1 MPLNKVKQL
10 ILNRWL
16 SLHQIALL
24 WGSSIIAAGLAFLTQ
39 LVLARHLDPATYG
52 IFGSSLALITM
63 LSQFSGF
70 GLQGFWLK
78 AFGQEGWTAQR
89 WVRGSLHFVVIS
101 TILTLLVFAVWAQF
115 GPNDDTTR
123 LTLLLMAPSIAGLAA
138 IELTISKLQLEER
151 YLFISLWQ
159 ISPQAARLILISL
172 GFLFAGG
179 SQRLT
184 WVAIIYSV
192 VAVGLVAVTV
202 KQILEMGAPGFNL
215 RGHGSRD
222 DSLAPAA
229 AMTPGASAPTVKNVA
244 QQAWPFGV
252 DVILY
257 LAYLQISNVLLK
269 YLDGNVAAGLYYA
282 AFNIMNAI
290 YLLPIVLYTKFLL
303 SKQHRWARNDKPRLL
318 SSLKLGSAAMLVI
331 GLVAMLF
338 IWLVA
343 PYLVPMLFGHK
354 YANASSLLDILAVC
368 VPLRFLSTSVG
379 SVLSTG
385 DHMRHRV
392 KLKTVCAIVCIVLNV
407 VLIPRYGTT
416 GAAVVT
422 VITELTLLLL
432 FTVSVV
438 RRYDQLFTSPSGQPT
453 EAHS

>member
-1 MPLNKVKQL
+1 MPPAKTKIAQGS
-10 ILNRWL
+10 RWR

-24 WGSSIIAAGLAFLTQ
+24 WGSSIIAAGLAFATQ
-39 LVLARHLDPATYG
+39 LVLARHLDPSTYG

-78 AFGQEGWTAQR
+78 AFGQEGWLAQR
-89 WVRGSLHFVVIS
+89 WVGGSLHFVALS
-101 TILTLLVFAVWAQF
+101 TLLTLVAFASWAQF
-115 GPNDDTTR
+115 GPNDATTR
-123 LTLLLMAPSIAGLAA
+123 LTLLLMTPSIAGLAA

-151 YLFISLWQ
+151 YVFISLWQ

-172 GFLFAGG
+172 AFLVVSSG
-179 SQRLT
+179 QRLAAT
-184 WVAIIYSV
+184 AIVYTV
-192 VAVGLVAVTV
+192 VALLLIAVTV
-202 KQILEMGAPGFNL
+202 WQIVRMGAPDFDL
-215 RGHGSRD
+215 RGHGPRSAI
-222 DSLAPAA
+222 SAPAA
-229 AMTPGASAPTVKNVA
+229 MLPTIGTVA
-244 QQAWPFGV
+244 KEAWPFGL

-269 YLDGNVAAGLYYA
+269 YLDSNQAAGLYYA
-282 AFNIMNAI
+282 AFNIMNAV

-303 SKQHRWARNDKPRLL
+303 SKQHRWARNDKPKLL
-318 SSLKLGSAAMLVI
+318 SSLKLGSLAMLVV
-331 GLVAMLF
+331 GVAAMLF
-338 IWLVA
+338 IWTVA
-343 PYLVPMLFGHK
+343 PYLVPLLFGHK
-354 YANASSLLDILAVC
+354 YADASGLLDILAVC

-392 KLKTVCAIVCIVLNV
+392 KLKSICAIVCIVLNV
-407 VLIPRYGTT
+407 ALIPRYGTT

-432 FTVSVV
+432 FSFSVL
-438 RRYDQLFTSPSGQPT
+438 RRYGQLFTDTPAKGAET
-453 EAHS
+453 AA

>member
-1 MPLNKVKQL
+1 MPLNKLTPSPVS
-10 ILNRWL
+10 RWR

-24 WGSSIIAAGLAFLTQ
+24 WGSSITAAGLAFATQ

-78 AFGQEGWTAQR
+78 AFGQEGWRAQR
-89 WVRGSLHFVVIS
+89 WVAGSLHFVVMS
-101 TILTLLVFAVWAQF
+101 TALTLIAFAAWAQF

-123 LTLLLMAPSIAGLAA
+123 MTLLLMAPSIAGLAA

-159 ISPQAARLILISL
+159 ISPQAARLVLIAVAFVVV
-172 GFLFAGG
+172 GA
-179 SQRLT
+179 SQRLAA
-184 WVAIIYSV
+184 VAIVYTV
-192 VAVGLVAVTV
+192 VALLLVAVTV
-202 KQILEMGAPGFNL
+202 RQIVRMGAPDFDL
-215 RGHGSRD
+215 HGHGPRGV
-222 DSLAPAA
+222 DSGESVASTPAFA
-229 AMTPGASAPTVKNVA
+229 IPTIRTVA
-244 QQAWPFGV
+244 REAWPFGL

-257 LAYLQISNVLLK
+257 LAYMQISNVLLK
-269 YLDGNVAAGLYYA
+269 YLDGNQAAGLYYA

-331 GLVAMLF
+331 GVLAMLF

-343 PYLVPMLFGHK
+343 PTLVPLLFGHK
-354 YANASSLLDILAVC
+354 YADASGLLNILAVC

-385 DHMRHRV
+385 DHMPV
-392 KLKTVCAIVCIVLNV
+392 
-407 VLIPRYGTT
+407 P
-416 GAAVVT
+416 
-422 VITELTLLLL
+422 
-432 FTVSVV
+432 
-438 RRYDQLFTSPSGQPT
+438 PS
-453 EAHS
+453 SR

>member
-1 MPLNKVKQL
+1 MPLHKVKQL
-10 ILNRWL
+10 ILNRWR

-89 WVRGSLHFVVIS
+89 WVKGSLHFVVIS
-101 TILTLLVFAVWAQF
+101 TVVTLLVFAAWAQF
-115 GPNDDTTR
+115 GPNDEATR
-123 LTLLLMAPSIAGLAA
+123 LTLLLMAPSIAGFAA

-159 ISPQAARLILISL
+159 ISPQAARLILIL
-172 GFLFAGG
+172 LAFLVVSS

-184 WVAIIYSV
+184 WVAIIYTV

-202 KQILEMGAPGFNL
+202 KQIIEMGAPAFNL
-215 RGHGSRD
+215 RGHGPRD
-222 DSLAPAA
+222 ETHATLSPNA
-229 AMTPGASAPTVKNVA
+229 AMASAPTIRNVA
-244 QQAWPFGV
+244 QEAWPFGL

-269 YLDGNVAAGLYYA
+269 YLDGNEAAGIYYA

-331 GLVAMLF
+331 GIIAMLF

-343 PYLVPMLFGHK
+343 PYLVPLLFGHK
-354 YANASSLLDILAVC
+354 YANASGLLDILAVC

-392 KLKTVCAIVCIVLNV
+392 KLKTICAIVCIVLNV
-407 VLIPRYGTT
+407 ALIPHYGTT

-438 RRYDQLFTSPSGQPT
+438 RRYDQLFSDTSPQT
-453 EAHS
+453 AEAHS

>member
-1 MPLNKVKQL
+1 MPLHKVKQL
-10 ILNRWL
+10 ILNRWR

-89 WVRGSLHFVVIS
+89 WVKGSLHFVVIS
-101 TILTLLVFAVWAQF
+101 TVVTLLVFAAWAQF
-115 GPNDDTTR
+115 GPNDEATR

-159 ISPQAARLILISL
+159 ISPQAARLILIL
-172 GFLFAGG
+172 LAFLVVSS

-184 WVAIIYSV
+184 WVAIIYTV

-202 KQILEMGAPGFNL
+202 KQIIEMGAPAFNL
-215 RGHGSRD
+215 RGHGPRD
-222 DSLAPAA
+222 ETHATLSPNA
-229 AMTPGASAPTVKNVA
+229 AMASAPTIRNVA
-244 QQAWPFGV
+244 HEAWPFGF

-269 YLDGNVAAGLYYA
+269 YLDGNEAAGLYYA

-318 SSLKLGSAAMLVI
+318 SSLKLGSAAMLAI
-331 GLVAMLF
+331 GIVAMLF

-343 PYLVPMLFGHK
+343 PYLVPLLFGHK
-354 YANASSLLDILAVC
+354 YANASDLLDILAVC

-392 KLKTVCAIVCIVLNV
+392 KLKTICAIVCIVLNV
-407 VLIPRYGTT
+407 VLIPHYGTT

-438 RRYDQLFTSPSGQPT
+438 RRYDQLFSDTSPQAA

>member
-1 MPLNKVKQL
+1 V
-10 ILNRWL
+10 ILTRWR

-24 WGSSIIAAGLAFLTQ
+24 WGSSIIAAGLAFATQ

-101 TILTLLVFAVWAQF
+101 TLLTLLVFSAWAQF

-172 GFLFAGG
+172 GFVFASGG
-179 SQRLT
+179 QRLT
-184 WVAIIYSV
+184 WVAIIYTV

-202 KQILEMGAPGFNL
+202 KQILAMGAPGFDL
-215 RGHGSRD
+215 RGHGTRGD
-222 DSLAPAA
+222 PQVPATSLI
-229 AMTPGASAPTVKNVA
+229 PGDSAPSVKNVA
-244 QQAWPFGV
+244 QEAWPFGV

-269 YLDGNVAAGLYYA
+269 YLDGNEAAGLYYA

-331 GLVAMLF
+331 GVVAMLF

-343 PYLVPMLFGHK
+343 PYLVPLLFGHK
-354 YANASSLLDILAVC
+354 YANASGLLDILAVC

-392 KLKTVCAIVCIVLNV
+392 KLKAICALVCIVLNV
-407 VLIPRYGTT
+407 ALIPRYGTT

-432 FTVSVV
+432 FSVSVM
-438 RRYDQLFTSPSGQPT
+438 RRYDQLFTDKTPLAA

>member
-1 MPLNKVKQL
+1 MTPMPVS
-10 ILNRWL
+10 RWR
-16 SLHQIALL
+16 SLQQIALL
-24 WGSSIIAAGLAFLTQ
+24 WGSSIIAAGLAFATQ

-78 AFGQEGWTAQR
+78 AFGQEGWFAQR
-89 WVRGSLHFVVIS
+89 WVSGSLHFVIIS
-101 TILTLLVFAVWAQF
+101 TMVTLLAFAAWAQF
-115 GPNDDTTR
+115 GPNDDVTR

-151 YLFISLWQ
+151 YIFISLWQ
-159 ISPQAARLILISL
+159 ISPQAARLILISVA
-172 GFLFAGG
+172 FLFVSN
-179 SQRLT
+179 SQRLASIAIVYT
-184 WVAIIYSV
+184 AVALLLI
-192 VAVGLVAVTV
+192 AVTV
-202 KQILEMGAPGFNL
+202 RQIVRMGAPDFDL
-215 RGHGSRD
+215 HGHGPRHPVSTLPV
-222 DSLAPAA
+222 SSTPAVA
-229 AMTPGASAPTVKNVA
+229 VPTIGTVA
-244 QQAWPFGV
+244 RQAWPFGL

-269 YLDGNVAAGLYYA
+269 YLDSNQAAGLYYA

-331 GLVAMLF
+331 GVAAMLF
-338 IWLVA
+338 IWLLA
-343 PYLVPMLFGHK
+343 PYLVPLLFGHK
-354 YANASSLLDILAVC
+354 YADASGLLDILAVC

-392 KLKTVCAIVCIVLNV
+392 KLKSICAIVCIALNV
-407 VLIPRYGTT
+407 ALIPRYGTT

-432 FTVSVV
+432 FTVSVL
-438 RRYDQLFTSPSGQPT
+438 RRYDQLFTDTPPRAAGIL
-453 EAHS
+453 A

>member
-1 MPLNKVKQL
+1 MPLPKIKPL
-10 ILNRWL
+10 ILNRWR

-78 AFGQEGWTAQR
+78 AFGQEGWSAQR
-89 WVRGSLHFVVIS
+89 WVSGSLHFVVIS
-101 TILTLLVFAVWAQF
+101 TVLTLLLFAGWAQF
-115 GPNDDTTR
+115 GPNDDATR
-123 LTLLLMAPSIAGLAA
+123 LTLLLMGPSIAGLAA

-151 YLFISLWQ
+151 YIFISLWQ

-172 GFLFAGG
+172 AFLFASS

-184 WVAIIYSV
+184 WVAIIYTV
-192 VAVGLVAVTV
+192 VALGLVAVTV
-202 KQILEMGAPGFNL
+202 KQIVEMGAPDFNL
-215 RGHGSRD
+215 RGHGSRNETPVTA
-222 DSLAPAA
+222 APVIAG
-229 AMTPGASAPTVKNVA
+229 TSIPTVKNVA
-244 QQAWPFGV
+244 QEAWPFGL

-269 YLDGNVAAGLYYA
+269 YLDGNEAAGLYYA

-318 SSLKLGSAAMLVI
+318 SSLKLGSAAMLAI
-331 GLVAMLF
+331 GVVAMLF

-343 PYLVPMLFGHK
+343 PYLVPLLFGHK

-392 KLKTVCAIVCIVLNV
+392 KLKTICAIVCIVLNV
-407 VLIPRYGTT
+407 ALIPHYGTT

-438 RRYDQLFTSPSGQPT
+438 RRYDQLFTDTYPRAA

>member
-10 ILNRWL
+10 ILNRWR

-138 IELTISKLQLEER
+138 IELTISKLHLEER

-244 QQAWPFGV
+244 QEAWPFGV

-269 YLDGNVAAGLYYA
+269 YLDGNEAAGLYYA